1 MGIFMIRKR
10 MLFKKVAI
18 LLGLALMLTGC
29 GKKDSDKKDSGNN
42 TADTT
47 TEAGYGGTDDNGSA
61 SDATTDNTID
71 TTDGTSTTESN
82 VQSDNPLIKN
92 EQYFMAITSMIP
104 EIEGMALADYGL
116 QDSDTMILMY
126 NNDYFG
132 GYEEDKCA
140 LYTLKLS
147 TGECSEIYKDF
158 NGSTYSD
165 LELLSASPVVL
176 YNSPRKMV
184 LYPESGVAA
193 SVTPVTRD
201 G

>member
-1 MGIFMIRKR
+1 

-18 LLGLALMLTGC
+18 LLGLAFMLDGC

-47 TEAGYGGTDDNGSA
+47 TEAGYGGTDDNGSV
-61 SDATTDNTID
+61 SDATTDNTVD

-82 VQSDNPLIKN
+82 EQSDNPLIKN
-92 EQYFMAITSMIP
+92 EQYFMDITSMIP

-132 GYEEDKCA
+132 GYDEDKI
-140 LYTLKLS
+140 LYVQHEY
-147 TGECSEIYKDF
+147 G
-158 NGSTYSD
+158 
-165 LELLSASPVVL
+165 
-176 YNSPRKMV
+176 
-184 LYPESGVAA
+184 
-193 SVTPVTRD
+193 
-201 G
+201 